1 MTNNILIKAIGLAS
15 VFILIAQAS
24 WAQKKYS
31 IDNYIDEHAEFAQ
44 ELMEETGVPASVILG
59 VAIHESAF
67 GNSKIARFLH
77 NHFGIKGKNNST
89 KIKSAYKGYSSVK
102 DSYKDFVGLL
112 QRRKAT
118 LPLFEKHSNT
128 EYEAWIKGIAASGYA
143 SNIREWPVKVLSL
156 INKYELDR
164 YDAVLDDLFEEESGE
179 DLVDTYIFP
188 QFKND
193 FFPFISP
200 FYYTV
205 QINDSLEEIAE
216 LFGTSVEELERRN
229 QIDAENIHIGLGL
242 IIG

>member
-1 MTNNILIKAIGLAS
+1 MTNNILKKVIGLAS
-15 VFILIAQAS
+15 VFIMITQAS
-24 WAQKKYS
+24 WGQKKYS

-77 NHFGIKGKNNST
+77 NHFGIKGKNSST
-89 KIKSAYKGYSSVK
+89 KIKSAYKGYSSVRE
-102 DSYKDFVGLL
+102 SYKDFVGLL

-118 LPLFEKHSNT
+118 SNLFEKHTHT
-128 EYEAWIKGIAASGYA
+128 EYEAWIRGIAASGYA
-143 SNIREWPVKVLSL
+143 SNIKEWPTKVLSL
-156 INKYELDR
+156 INRYELNQ
-164 YDAVLDDLFEEESGE
+164 YDAVDLSEENRAE
-179 DLVDTYIFP
+179 DLVTTFTFP

-205 QINDSLEEIAE
+205 QLHDSLEGIAE
-216 LFGTSVEELERRN
+216 LFDTSVEELERRN
-229 QIDAENIHIGLGL
+229 KVDAENIHIGFGL
-242 IIG
+242 IVG

>member
-77 NHFGIKGKNNST
+77 NHFGIKGKNSST

-118 LPLFEKHSNT
+118 STLFEKHTHT
-128 EYEAWIKGIAASGYA
+128 EYEAWIRGIAASGYA
-143 SNIREWPVKVLSL
+143 SNIKEWPTKVLSL
-156 INKYELDR
+156 IDRYELNQ
-164 YDAVLDDLFEEESGE
+164 YDTVSLQEEDNAE
-179 DLVDTYIFP
+179 DLLTFFTLP
-188 QFKND
+188 QHKND
-193 FFPFISP
+193 FFPFLSP

-205 QINDSLEEIAE
+205 QVHDSLEGIAE
-216 LFGTSVEELERRN
+216 LFDTSVEELERRN
-229 QIDAENIHIGLGL
+229 KIDAENIHIGFGL
-242 IIG
+242 IVG